1 MSRPAEGEDAPSRI
15 GTEPTGSGRDRAEGR
30 SAGAFGRGPLDRAQ
44 ALEHRFRDRGP
55 AKSSASAGLVGS
67 GRSTLAKAIFGLIPD
82 VSGAI
87 AVAGRPV
94 PLGSVPHAVEA
105 KIGLVPED
113 RRREGLVGNRSLAEN
128 IALTDLAGLS
138 LGHGFGPMATGR
150 IASLFARYRSDLS
163 LMCRGP
169 QQVAQELSGGNQ
181 QKVVFAKWLATS
193 PGSSSSTSRHRG
205 STSMRSATCAT

>member
-1 MSRPAEGEDAPSRI
+1 MRPRASGRSRRGAPRSRPGRERRRFRSRASRPR
-15 GTEPTGSGRDRAEGR
+15 TS
-30 SAGAFGRGPLDRAQ
+30 F
-44 ALEHRFRDRGP
+44 EHRFRDRGGRDRRPRRPCGQRTLDAGEGDIRAHSRCVRRDRGRRAAGP
-55 AKSSASAGLVGS
+55 A
-67 GRSTLAKAIFGLIPD
+67 RQ
-82 VSGAI
+82 
-87 AVAGRPV
+87 R
-94 PLGSVPHAVEA
+94 PHAVEA

-169 QQVAQELSGGNQ
+169 SRSPRSFRE
-181 QKVVFAKWLATS
+181 ATS
-193 PGSSSSTSRHRG
+193 KRSCSRSGWRRAPGCSSSTSRHRG